1 MIYIASDHGG
11 FELKKDLIAWLV
23 SENIS
28 YKDLGPTVYAEND
41 DYPEYAEKVGKFVSR
56 SNGKDLGVL
65 ICRSGVG
72 VCVVANKF
80 KGVRASLCWNEHV
93 AKAAREDDAA
103 NVLCLPADYISPETA
118 ERILRIWIETPVS
131 TAPRHQRR
139 IAEINKI
146 EQ

>member
-11 FELKKDLIAWLV
+11 FELKKDLIAWLA
-23 SENIS
+23 EEGAAF
-28 YKDLGPTVYAEND
+28 KDLGPTVFAEND

-56 SNGKDLGVL
+56 SAGKDLGVL

-72 VCVVANKF
+72 VSVVANKF
-80 KGVRASLCWNEHV
+80 KGVRAALCWNEHV
-93 AKAAREDDAA
+93 AKASREDDAA

-118 ERILRIWIETPVS
+118 QSILRIWMQTPYS